1 MLLFGV
7 LDLEALVVERPEK
20 EKDAEYSDTMTSCFF
35 TGT

>member
-7 LDLEALVVERPEK
+7 LDWEALGVERPEK
-20 EKDAEYSDTMTSCFF
+20 GKGAEYSDTMTSCFF